1 MSAAAP
7 PAPAPADP
15 PARPDPAGSP
25 APALAPGRLWLPV
38 GRGEVLAL
46 AGLTLASALLRLNR
60 LAELPPGLHVDEAY
74 NILDAWAVME
84 GWRPVFLPANAGRE
98 VLYSYLQ
105 AALLALDAAWLRIL
119 PEGLAFGL
127 RDPWLS
133 LRATL
138 GTARRASALAGI
150 ATVPLVWG
158 MTRVLLADM
167 GLGAARVR
175 RGALLAA
182 GLLSFLFWHLHF
194 SRFGIRAILFPA
206 LVCALLWAWRI
217 AAGAEMARDGASGGR
232 GIATGSEPSGRQGWA
247 ATAVLAVLLGLGF
260 YTHPAGRGLVAIP
273 LLDAGYRWLRWR
285 ETRPWRM
292 LALAGLGML
301 LVAAPLLSFW
311 ATHPWLFTGHAEEVS
326 VLGQGP
332 AALAANAGRV
342 VGMFNLAGD
351 PARWRNLPGR
361 PVFDPLTGLAF
372 LLGLTL
378 ALRAAARGARGAA
391 LALVALVV
399 LLVPSVVTDA
409 APNFSR
415 AIGALPLACLLAAL
429 GMDAV
434 AATLERGLASR
445 GLRGRGPSS
454 GRGRWSERGPERVAA
469 GMLVAWLALAAL
481 ASTRAYF
488 VTWARHPDTPA
499 AFDAEKMALGL
510 FYRAVDTGAVRAYRD
525 LEGARLFLS
534 PTMAEHPTV
543 RVAAGGVPPAALDP
557 RHGSVFP
564 SDLEEIAALV
574 LLPGEAAL
582 AASLAARPDAFEAPR
597 TVHADPDGL
606 LAIDRAALPALS
618 LHRIKPAPSSAS
630 PPSADGIDLGPYAR
644 LLDAAWPEQVRAGAT
659 APITLTW
666 EVLQPSPESLHTA
679 IQLRAPDGAAL
690 GEGDGPPLGG
700 SYPTDRWRPGERIV
714 SYHTL
719 RVAPDAVPGPAE
731 IWLGWYAPP
740 EGERPFA
747 ALVLGAE
754 GETVVELGRIE
765 VGRRE

>member
-7 PAPAPADP
+7 PAPAP
-15 PARPDPAGSP
+15 PARPDPAGPP
-25 APALAPGRLWLPV
+25 APAPAPGRLWLPV
-38 GRGEVLAL
+38 GRGEILAL
-46 AGLTLASALLRLNR
+46 AGLTLAAALLRLSQ
-60 LAELPPGLHVDEAY
+60 LAKLPPGLHVDEAY

-119 PEGLAFGL
+119 PEGLAVGL

-133 LRATL
+133 LQATL
-138 GTARRASALAGI
+138 GAARRASALAGI
-150 ATVPLVWG
+150 ATVPLAWG
-158 MTRVLLADM
+158 MARVLLADM

-182 GLLSFLFWHLHF
+182 ALLSFLFWHLHF

-217 AAGAEMARDGASGGR
+217 ATGAGGADTAEIGR
-232 GIATGSEPSGRQGWA
+232 RGWA
-247 ATAVLAVLLGLGF
+247 ATAVLALLLGLGF

-285 ETRPWRM
+285 EARPWRV

-311 ATHPWLFTGHAEEVS
+311 AGHPWLFTGHAEEVS

-332 AALAANAGRV
+332 TALATNAGRV
-342 VGMFNLAGD
+342 AGMFNLAGD

-372 LLGLTL
+372 LLGLGL
-378 ALRAAARGARGAA
+378 ALRAAVRGARGAA
-391 LALVALVV
+391 LALIALAV

-434 AATLERGLASR
+434 AAALERGLASR
-445 GLRGRGPSS
+445 GLLGRAPGS

-481 ASTRAYF
+481 ASTQAYF

-499 AFDAEKMALGL
+499 AFDAEKMALGVL
-510 FYRAVDTGAVRAYRD
+510 YPSLGKWVSWAYQD
-525 LEGARLFLS
+525 LDRPPDLLYLS

-543 RVAAGGVPPAALDP
+543 RVAAGGDTPAAFDP
-557 RHGSVFP
+557 RQGMVRLTDRQQHSTM
-564 SDLEEIAALV
+564 I
-574 LLPGEAAL
+574 LLPNETEMAEIL
-582 AASLAARPDAFEAPR
+582 TARPEAFEVP
-597 TVHADPDGL
+597 VIVEGDPDVL
-606 LAIDRAALPALS
+606 RALRLTEPPPLQ
-618 LHRIKPAPSSAS
+618 LFRIKPAPSSAS
-630 PPSADGIDLGPYAR
+630 SPNVEGIDLGPYAR
-644 LLDAAWPEQVRAGAT
+644 LLDAEWPEQVRPGAT

-666 EVLQPSPESLHTA
+666 EVLQPSPEPLHTA
-679 IQLRAPDGAAL
+679 IQLRAPDGRAL

-700 SYPTDRWRPGERIV
+700 SYPTDRWRQGERIV
-714 SYHTL
+714 SYHRL
-719 RVAPDAVPGPAE
+719 RVAPDAPPGPAE
-731 IWLGWYAPP
+731 IWLGWYTPP

-747 ALVLGAE
+747 ALVLGE
-754 GETVVELGRIE
+754 DGETVVELGRIA
-765 VGRRE
+765 VGRGE